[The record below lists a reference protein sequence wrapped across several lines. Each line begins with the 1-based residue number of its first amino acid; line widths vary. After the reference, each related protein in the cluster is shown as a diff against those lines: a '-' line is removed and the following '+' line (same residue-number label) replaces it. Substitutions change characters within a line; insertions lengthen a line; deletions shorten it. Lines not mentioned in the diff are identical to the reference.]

1 MADEVQRYRPQLLGG
16 VGVERPFL
24 DTVAVVEQI
33 RIVAYGVGLASVI
46 KVVAAGSGEFGGDR
60 RDECRGGPL
69 LGSLVDE
76 DSRWYSRRPKWMS
89 SNMTGDLVCPVELS
103 ETIRASPRP
112 HPVRG
117 LLWRGL
123 RASRD
128 SGRSG
133 QDDCGELKFPAFRGS
148 DQAAYDDASV
158 VDQYVQWPGP
168 PAGELG
174 DGGTVDEIQRA
185 DVNVAVAGR
194 LRDVLGCLRAGA
206 GVADRKG
213 DLSTGAREGAG
224 CLHADPRRRAGDLA
238 RISSPARMYRLP
250 AADGTSIASRCPTAR
265 SRTSTI
271 ANDIRGTAGTSL
283 ASTRRTMS
291 TPAARAPCR
300 D

>member
-1 MADEVQRYRPQLLGG
+1 MVFAPPEV
-16 VGVERPFL
+16 
-24 DTVAVVEQI
+24 DVVEHDWRPHVSRGAQ
-33 RIVAYGVGLASVI
+33 RDDTGLTPF
-46 KVVAAGSGEFGGDR
+46 AGSFGEDF
-60 RDECRGGPL
+60 
-69 LGSLVDE
+69 VQA
-76 DSRWYSRRPKWMS
+76 
-89 SNMTGDLVCPVELS
+89 
-103 ETIRASPRP
+103 ETQGEVAKMI
-112 HPVRG
+112 
-117 LLWRGL
+117 
-123 RASRD
+123 
-128 SGRSG
+128 
-133 QDDCGELKFPAFRGS
+133 CGELKFPAFRGS